1 MGYHSTLESSEILAT
16 EIQALIHDD
25 KSHAQCLEL
34 VAQAYGY
41 SSYGLM
47 KAALATGQDARQQ
60 SRLDAIQQFWQSP
73 RLSEFITDY
82 ACRRQ
87 PVVLAFSSENSL
99 IIAQSAPSA
108 VFEIAAT
115 PHGFTLFD
123 LGLGPYLPQSANH
136 FRIPLDS
143 YATVAEAFGVLAQTQ
158 NWEW

>member
-1 MGYHSTLESSEILAT
+1 MTGQPTIETFQALAA

-34 VAQAYGY
+34 VAQAHGY
-41 SSYGLM
+41 SSFSQMEDVLGTDP
-47 KAALATGQDARQQ
+47 KSDQRD
-60 SRLDAIQQFWQSP
+60 RLDSIHQFWKSP

-87 PVVLAFSSENSL
+87 PVVLALSSENSL
-99 IIAQSAPSA
+99 IVAQSSPST

-115 PHGFTLFD
+115 PNGFTLFD
-123 LGLGPYLPQSANH
+123 LGLGPYLPQSTNH
-136 FRIPLDS
+136 FRVPLDT
-143 YATVAEAFGVLAQTQ
+143 YASVAEAFGVLALTQ